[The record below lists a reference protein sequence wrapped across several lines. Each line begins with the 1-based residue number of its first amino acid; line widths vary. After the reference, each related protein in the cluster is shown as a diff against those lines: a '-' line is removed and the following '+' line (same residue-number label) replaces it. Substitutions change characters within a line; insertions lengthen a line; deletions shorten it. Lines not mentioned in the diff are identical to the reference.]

1 MINKERAFFGF
12 PEDFH
17 NKFLIYPPLIKDI
30 IGNIEYP
37 QYHQLLTLSQEDI
50 EDELAQDKEKDYGDL
65 PTPFEFLLANSYHDK
80 EFERI
85 ARNAFYF
92 FIHQEVTFIYEQK
105 KILIGDLEEE
115 LARVKDLSELIFLEE
130 EEFFEFQNNIRESI
144 GEKAIEPPD
153 PNEHPKIKRMK
164 ALARYRDRI
173 KAKSGKGLNLET
185 LISSICCMGIGI
197 TPLNIG
203 EMTYVAANTLV
214 MRYQEKEKYEI
225 DIRSIQAGA
234 EAKKI
239 KPKYWIR
246 NLDE

>member
-1 MINKERAFFGF
+1 MINQERVFLGY
-12 PEDFH
+12 PEEFH
-17 NKFLIYPPLIKDI
+17 QKFLIYPPLIKDVV
-30 IGNIEYP
+30 GNIEFS
-37 QYHQLLTLSQEDI
+37 QYRQMLTISQEDI
-50 EDELAQDKEKDYGDL
+50 EDELVKDNQEQSEI

-85 ARNAFYF
+85 AKNAFYF

-115 LARVKDLSELIFLEE
+115 LSRVKDLSELVFLEE
-130 EEFFEFQNNIRESI
+130 EEFFDFQNSIRESI
-144 GEKAIEPPD
+144 GEKSIEPPNPD
-153 PNEHPKIKRMK
+153 EHPKIKRMK

-173 KAKSGKGLNLET
+173 KMKSGKGLNLET
-185 LISSICCMGIGI
+185 LLSSICCMGIGI

-203 EMTYVAANTLV
+203 EMSYVAANILI

-246 NLDE
+246 NLD